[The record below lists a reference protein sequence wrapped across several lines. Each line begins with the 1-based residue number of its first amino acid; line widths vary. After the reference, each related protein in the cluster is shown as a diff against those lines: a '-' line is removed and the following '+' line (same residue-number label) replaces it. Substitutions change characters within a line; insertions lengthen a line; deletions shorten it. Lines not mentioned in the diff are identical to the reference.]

1 MTTDKDFK
9 KQFNKKII
17 SSFKLTTHKIT
28 LIVLLLALTVLI
40 SLLEIPVF
48 FNDFLTID
56 FGTTINLLAVFIIRL
71 PYSLLI
77 AVIAPWLRLIIP
89 HTMPPN
95 VVGELAYMLSSIST
109 LAVFFLIN
117 SLLFYFFNKNNNWK
131 LSLIFDISSA
141 VLTTIIISFLN
152 TFFNWAFILDLYGAQ
167 ALKSLL
173 WTLFLPYNLFKFTL
187 IFILF
192 CLLKKPFLFLKHHF
206 NL

>member
-17 SSFKLTTHKIT
+17 NSFKLTTHKIT

-56 FGTTINLLAVFIIRL
+56 FGTTINLLAVFIIGL

-109 LAVFFLIN
+109 LVVFFLIN